1 MVIFFDFLDS
11 LYVKEYVC
19 VCNLINGSVVL
30 FTSLLCP
37 NPKNRKGEEKPHF
50 LETIVIN
57 AFLASGKRRNMFW
70 ITGFFW
76 KTCF

>member
-37 NPKNRKGEEKPHF
+37 NPKNKKGEE
-50 LETIVIN
+50 
-57 AFLASGKRRNMFW
+57 RNN
-70 ITGFFW
+70 
-76 KTCF
+76 CD